1 MSSPNG
7 KDGTDMGTEVL
18 NITQGEEALDSLL
31 EDDGKGSTK
40 LDNTSQNSLN
50 R

>member
-1 MSSPNG
+1 MSSPND
-7 KDGTDMGTEVL
+7 KDGADVGTEVL
-18 NITQGEEALDSLL
+18 NVTQGEEALDSLL
-31 EDDGKGSTK
+31 EDDGKGNAK